1 MNNKLWEEIA
11 GKIMDI
17 KFEETFD
24 VIVAIANGG
33 IIPAVLLHQ
42 KLKIPV
48 ELLKLS
54 YRDSSHKPLYD
65 APKLV
70 TPIQFDVKGK
80 KIILVEDRVKTGA
93 TLEYARQLLNEAAI
107 VKTFAVNGKSDYSLF
122 DEACFTF
129 PWLAIKADV

>member
-1 MNNKLWEEIA
+1 MNNKSWEEIA

-70 TPIQFDVKGK
+70 TAIQFDMKGK

-93 TLEYARQLLNEAAI
+93 TLEYAKLLLNEAI
-107 VKTFAVNGKSDYSLF
+107 LVKTFAVNGKADYSLF

-129 PWLAIKADV
+129 PWLTVKADV